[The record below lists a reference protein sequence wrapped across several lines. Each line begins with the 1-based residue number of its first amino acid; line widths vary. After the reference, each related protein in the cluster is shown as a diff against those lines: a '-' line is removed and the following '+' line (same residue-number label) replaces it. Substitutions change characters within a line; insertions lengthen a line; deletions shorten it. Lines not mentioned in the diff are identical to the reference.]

1 MLQIRNAMPCHR
13 ELQWFKA
20 AAPARSSIRRG
31 DADTLSG
38 FRRRVRW
45 RVLRHRIFLGQVAA
59 RFAEPVRLDVLP
71 YFREGDRVISPDLG
85 EINGVRHML
94 TLRVDADLALRG
106 VHADVAERDHLADIF
121 PICRLR

>member
-1 MLQIRNAMPCHR
+1 MRCR
-13 ELQWFKA
+13 A
-20 AAPARSSIRRG
+20 AASFNGSRPPPRRAAAFAG
-31 DADTLSG
+31 ATPTSG

-45 RVLRHRIFLGQVAA
+45 RVLRHRIFLVQVAA

-106 VHADVAERDHLADIF
+106 IHADIAERDHLADIF
-121 PICRLR
+121 PLGR